1 MAIELTPEEKIG
13 IIEQHL
19 KNVLYS
25 EYNAQLSLIEANALS
40 EPIQTNIDA
49 INLQLK
55 DIAAQK
61 DILQKEINSLT
72 PANPATPASN

>member
-1 MAIELTPEEKIG
+1 MAIELTSEEKIG

-72 PANPATPASN
+72 PATPASN

>member
-1 MAIELTPEEKIG
+1 MAIELTAEEKIG

-25 EYNAQLSLIEANALS
+25 EYNAQLSLIEANAVS
-40 EPIQTNIDA
+40 EPVKTNIDA
-49 INLQLK
+49 INAQLT

-61 DILQKEINSLT
+61 DTLQKEIDSLT
-72 PANPATPASN
+72 PATPATPASN